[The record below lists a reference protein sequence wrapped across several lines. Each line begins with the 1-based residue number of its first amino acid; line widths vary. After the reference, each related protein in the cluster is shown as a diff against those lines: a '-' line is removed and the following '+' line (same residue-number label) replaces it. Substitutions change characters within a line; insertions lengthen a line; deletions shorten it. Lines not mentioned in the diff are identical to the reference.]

1 MVTMMTERKQFLLE
15 TIIKEHI
22 KTAQPVS
29 SGMLVTKYKLGISPA
44 TVRNEMIELE
54 DDGLI
59 YQPHTSAGRLPT
71 AAAYRLFSQ
80 EILKNKKI
88 KNLKESEESLLNQLF
103 FKDEVNLR
111 KTARA
116 ISELAGASV
125 FWAFHKND
133 LYYTGLSQLFTQP
146 EFKQTSAICDVSNI
160 IDRMEEIIDDIF
172 EEISL
177 GEQVLVGEDNPFG
190 NFLSTILVKY
200 KNQDAHGL
208 FGILGPMR
216 MDYHR
221 NLALAR
227 FIREKFE

>member
-1 MVTMMTERKQFLLE
+1 MMTERKQFLLE

-29 SGMLVTKYKLGISPA
+29 SGILVAKYKLDISPA
-44 TVRNEMIELE
+44 TVRNEMMELE
-54 DDGLI
+54 NDGLI

-71 AAAYRLFSQ
+71 TAAYKLFSQ
-80 EILKNKKI
+80 EVLKNKKI

-103 FKDEVNLR
+103 SKDEVNLR

-133 LYYTGLSQLFTQP
+133 VYYTGLSQLFSQP

-172 EEISL
+172 EEINL
-177 GEQVLVGEDNPFG
+177 GEQILVGEDNPFG
-190 NFLSTILVKY
+190 NFLSAILVKY
-200 KNQDAHGL
+200 KNQNAHGL

-216 MDYHR
+216 MDYSR
-221 NLALAR
+221 NLTLTR
-227 FIREKFE
+227 FIKEKFE